1 MFPVARAVIPA
12 MGAPADRTARS
23 FIQTAQRTWAETNLA
38 SLDRPDNLAPD
49 PDKGD
54 ITGPVSI
61 AAAVAVPAKTDPAA
75 QKKEGEEQRPPETRV
90 AVIGDSDFIANGYLG
105 IEGNRDLFLNTV
117 NWLAQQESL
126 IAIRPKEA
134 SDRRLTMTANHVM
147 GVLWM
152 SLVIVPALVI
162 GAGVL
167 AWWRRRER

>member
-1 MFPVARAVIPA
+1 VKRRLATIDMDRERFPI
-12 MGAPADRTARS
+12 D
-23 FIQTAQRTWAETNLA
+23 TWRL
-38 SLDRPDNLAPD
+38 
-49 PDKGD
+49 
-54 ITGPVSI
+54 V
-61 AAAVAVPAKTDPAA
+61 
-75 QKKEGEEQRPPETRV
+75 ETRLGDDDGGLTGTLF
-90 AVIGDSDFIANGYLG
+90 AIGNGYLG
-105 IEGNRDLFLNTV
+105 IEGNRDLFLNTL

-152 SLVIVPALVI
+152 SLLIVPALVI

>member
-1 MFPVARAVIPA
+1 M
-12 MGAPADRTARS
+12 
-23 FIQTAQRTWAETNLA
+23 NLA
-38 SLDRPDNLAPD
+38 SLDPPDNVAPD

-61 AAAVAVPAKTDPAA
+61 AAAVAVLGKTDSAA
-75 QKKEGEEQRPPETRV
+75 QKKDGEEQRPPETRV